1 MIAQEIRKYDML
13 RRVQDFL
20 VTWAAKLGAIN
31 STTAKQ
37 ELDALTQEMA
47 ASETEQATSTLAAK
61 GETAKLAT
69 LRADLMKHHMRPVAT
84 IAAAHLRDV
93 PNFHALQL
101 PSKDVK
107 LAKLVQD
114 AIAMADAARPHSQVF
129 VQSGRPADFADALVG
144 AANALR
150 ASLDARGASVTQK
163 AAARDGLKSTA
174 SRVHLVLKLLD
185 AQVKSIGTDD
195 PKLLAAWKSAKR
207 IGKGKVV
214 PIEETTPA
222 PVIPATTPAPT
233 PTTKAA

>member
-129 VQSGRPADFADALVG
+129 VQSGRPADFADVHSGQAIFVARVNGQLVG
-144 AANALR
+144 RPLPIPLPQYAFQVDPETQQRTPCIVVQAEEANNRQIIGGRRVPDGQELVGFIDDFELLGSSPPAA
-150 ASLDARGASVTQK
+150 G
-163 AAARDGLKSTA
+163 
-174 SRVHLVLKLLD
+174 
-185 AQVKSIGTDD
+185 
-195 PKLLAAWKSAKR
+195 
-207 IGKGKVV
+207 
-214 PIEETTPA
+214 
-222 PVIPATTPAPT
+222 
-233 PTTKAA
+233 